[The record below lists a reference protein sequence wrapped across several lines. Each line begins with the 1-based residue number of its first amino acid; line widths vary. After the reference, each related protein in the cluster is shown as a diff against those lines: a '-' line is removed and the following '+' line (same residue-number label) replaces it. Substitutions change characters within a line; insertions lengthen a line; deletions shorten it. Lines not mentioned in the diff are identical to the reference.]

1 MPIVQMKKLLEAG
14 VHFGH
19 QTRRWNPKMSRF
31 IYTHR
36 NGVHI
41 IDLQKTSKMLDEAY
55 GFVKDV
61 SSEDKE
67 VLFIGTKKQ
76 ARDSVKEEAERAG
89 SPYVNSRWLGGTLT
103 NHVTIRKSIVR
114 LKQLR
119 VMSED
124 GTFDLMTKKEV
135 TKLNLE
141 ISRLE
146 KFLGGIKDMKG
157 LPGALFVIDPKNERI
172 AVAEANKLGIPVV
185 AIVDTNC
192 NPDDITKVIPAN
204 DDAVRSIRLL
214 CSAISDAIIE
224 GREGEVAD
232 EVFNITSFDS
242 DQKSDF
248 EEPLKPPEEDAAK
261 VPVVEVPKELEFSEI
276 KNTNKDETIC

>member
-1 MPIVQMKKLLEAG
+1 MKKLLEAG